1 VEAKGPEV
9 QVLAEVGLGIQ
20 EVHSAPVEQEAEAE
34 QETQEEHLVHVAQE
48 AEAEQ
53 ETQEEHLVPV
63 VQEAEA
69 EREIR
74 VGKVK
79 LAGREVAVK
88 PEGLGVKVVLVG

>member
-34 QETQEEHLVHVAQE
+34 QETQEEHLVPVA
-48 AEAEQ
+48 
-53 ETQEEHLVPV
+53 
-63 VQEAEA
+63 QEAEA

-88 PEGLGVKVVLVG
+88 PEGLGVKAVLVG